1 MSDIKA
7 RRNSLLKSSLSI
19 DSIRNTVVNFTKGLV
34 RSKETASEIAKRTN
48 ENNKFKRTLI
58 SNDNSYFEKRRENAR
73 RRQREDELEAS
84 TVQGS
89 TKRQGSIVTRST
101 KGFLGRILDFFGIV
115 LIGWFVNTLPSIL
128 KAIKGLIDRIR
139 GAITLLTNFMD
150 SIGDFL
156 TGIGS
161 AISNAFQSLSSIDL
175 LSTRRDVEEQI
186 DQTNNNLTVITN
198 DLLKTGLQY
207 ENPENYGLTT
217 TDGNESLFP
226 DEDEKKAD
234 DNEEENKEQ
243 KLDENTDKVEGEGN
257 ESFKLVGP
265 SVTPPES
272 NNKQQDDDP
281 NDTNLIQ
288 GLKDQ
293 KEVKN
298 IESKDAQS
306 KGETIDNKNE
316 ENNIDKTKRDEEI
329 GFVSGLKGFMSDFF
343 GGEGKIQS
351 DKLKEETTEKKDAS
365 GSINS
370 AIASIRK
377 ILPDS
382 QSKKDE
388 KVTPKRRIRGN
399 VNTRRNKNR
408 NQVIIVEKEV
418 STPASGSA
426 PSSSGTS
433 GTGLNS
439 LDGFSKDGAKAAMRK
454 IQTIIL
460 G

>member
-161 AISNAFQSLSSIDL
+161 SISNAFQSLSSIDL
-175 LSTRRDVEEQI
+175 LSTRRDVEEQV
-186 DQTNNNLTVITN
+186 DQTNNSLTVITN

-207 ENPENYGLTT
+207 DNPENYGLTT

-226 DEDEKKAD
+226 DDDEKKAD

-243 KLDENTDKVEGEGN
+243 KLDENTDKVEGEAN

-265 SVTPPES
+265 SVTPP
-272 NNKQQDDDP
+272 
-281 NDTNLIQ
+281 
-288 GLKDQ
+288 
-293 KEVKN
+293 
-298 IESKDAQS
+298 
-306 KGETIDNKNE
+306 
-316 ENNIDKTKRDEEI
+316 
-329 GFVSGLKGFMSDFF
+329 
-343 GGEGKIQS
+343 
-351 DKLKEETTEKKDAS
+351 
-365 GSINS
+365 
-370 AIASIRK
+370 
-377 ILPDS
+377 
-382 QSKKDE
+382 
-388 KVTPKRRIRGN
+388 
-399 VNTRRNKNR
+399 
-408 NQVIIVEKEV
+408 
-418 STPASGSA
+418 
-426 PSSSGTS
+426 
-433 GTGLNS
+433 
-439 LDGFSKDGAKAAMRK
+439 
-454 IQTIIL
+454 
-460 G
+460 